1 MSEDTYEARL
11 LAGQVLL
18 VPGVRKGI
26 MRRPGILVLTRNK
39 LLFLPEDGA
48 CGEAGEALV
57 GCEDDEKI
65 AEAMDAAI
73 HAVTAND
80 HGVLVY
86 RGTPGLA
93 SPDEDG
99 RLRLTVLGL
108 EDDLLIPPPAA
119 GLVSLVMGPETPQ
132 AHPQAAFA
140 AAFQAPAAGTPAAA
154 APIAMAAAPPPVF
167 GGGQG
172 AEVPGWTGPISGGA
186 GALLSLIGLPLLVL
200 ASVMLVEEV
209 DDELG
214 AVVFLL
220 GAAVLSLSHL
230 GTFVGAGFAFARRE
244 VTRLWGLSTLAFAG
258 LTFMILMAGSL
269 VALEEL
275 F

>member
-26 MRRPGILVLTRNK
+26 LRKPGTLILTRGK
-39 LLFLPEDGA
+39 LLFLPEAGA
-48 CGEAGEALV
+48 AGEAVEKLAACEEDAAV
-57 GCEDDEKI
+57 GD
-65 AEAMDAAI
+65 ALDAAI
-73 HAVTAND
+73 AAAKDSPHALELA
-80 HGVLVY
+80 
-86 RGTPGLA
+86 RGAPGLA
-93 SPDEDG
+93 PPDDEG
-99 RLRLTVLGL
+99 RLRLLALGE
-108 EDDLLIPPPAA
+108 EDDLLVPPPAV
-119 GLVSLVMGPETPQ
+119 GLVALVMGPRGT
-132 AHPQAAFA
+132 A
-140 AAFQAPAAGTPAAA
+140 QAPTAASPVFAQPAMA
-154 APIAMAAAPPPVF
+154 AAAPPPVF
-167 GGGQG
+167 AAAAPG
-172 AEVPGWTGPISGGA
+172 EEIPGWIGPISGGV

-220 GAAVLSLSHL
+220 GAAVLTLTHL
-230 GTFVGAGFAFARRE
+230 GTFVSAGFGFVRRE
-244 VTRLWGLSTLAFAG
+244 TTRLWGLSTLAFAG
-258 LTFMILMAGSL
+258 LTFMILMVGSL

>member
-26 MRRPGILVLTRNK
+26 LRKPGILVLTRRM

-48 CGEAGEALV
+48 CGEAGEALL
-57 GCEDDEKI
+57 GCEDDEKV
-65 AEAMDAAI
+65 ADALDVAVEAVEGDRNGI
-73 HAVTAND
+73 
-80 HGVLVY
+80 GIQ
-86 RGTPGLA
+86 RGTPGLGP
-93 SPDEDG
+93 PDEDG
-99 RLRLTVLGL
+99 RLRLVSLGV
-108 EDDLLIPPPAA
+108 EDDLLIPPPAK
-119 GLVSLVMGPETPQ
+119 GLVALVMGPQP
-132 AHPQAAFA
+132 AMAPPAAVPSM
-140 AAFQAPAAGTPAAA
+140 FQAPAAA
-154 APIAMAAAPPPVF
+154 APAEVALAAPAVAPPPVF
-167 GGGQG
+167 GGAPG
-172 AEVPGWTGPISGGA
+172 VDIPGWTGPISGGA

-220 GAAVLSLSHL
+220 GAAVLSLAHL

-244 VTRLWGLSTLAFAG
+244 ITRLWGLSTLAFAG